1 MTYEEAKEMLD
12 ADIEVARD
20 EMANALL
27 MAKQALEKQIPKK
40 VDRMEFD
47 IDEFNTDDR
56 HLIHICCPICGR
68 ALRLFNVKEFC
79 CFNGNIVEPFC
90 SKCGQALDWN
100 EGAETY
106 DPV

>member
-1 MTYEEAKEMLD
+1 MTYEEAHRFLEVKQRDMTQNRYLYNET
-12 ADIEVARD
+12 AIEV
-20 EMANALL
+20 NAKAIL
-27 MAKQALEKQIPKK
+27 ALEKQIPKK

-90 SKCGQALDWN
+90 SNCGQALDW
-100 EGAETY
+100 GK
-106 DPV
+106 